1 MRVFLRCKI
10 VKYTFIFM
18 LFYRQDCFGTK
29 FFYGCMEMLL
39 VKEELKNEVANYL
52 DDVHAN
58 NFGSNDKMKK

>member
-1 MRVFLRCKI
+1 
-10 VKYTFIFM
+10 M
-18 LFYRQDCFGTK
+18 LFNRQDCFGTK

-52 DDVHAN
+52 DDVQAN